1 MEQINEMPSLDTVID
16 KTKVEENPNI
26 TIATRE
32 VKYGFYKDY
41 SIQME
46 ENKNLEHP
54 FESQFFENQD
64 LIFFDDTWK
73 QEISSQNWQQ
83 NEGVFCH
90 MESSNIHIYV
100 PTKWTYLTHKA
111 VAEVLG
117 ISIENVFIHKTKTSG
132 VYPTGL

>member
-1 MEQINEMPSLDTVID
+1 
-16 KTKVEENPNI
+16 
-26 TIATRE
+26 
-32 VKYGFYKDY
+32 
-41 SIQME
+41 ME

-83 NEGVFCH
+83 NEGVFCY

-111 VAEVLG
+111 VAEVLKMSLF
-117 ISIENVFIHKTKTSG
+117 IKQKLLVFIQLDYGKRHKLHFRQQQSVILRGNQSNLCFQSRNKIFI
-132 VYPTGL
+132 